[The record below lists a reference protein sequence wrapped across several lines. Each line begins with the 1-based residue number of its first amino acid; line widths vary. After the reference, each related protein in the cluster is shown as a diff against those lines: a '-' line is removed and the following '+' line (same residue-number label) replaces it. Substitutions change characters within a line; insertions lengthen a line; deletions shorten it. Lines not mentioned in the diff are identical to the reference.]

1 MADNQSVSNNGELQ
15 LGLFIND
22 QYVAVKKIGVGG
34 FGIVWQA
41 YDFSLRN
48 FIAIKELLPVY
59 AQPTFVEMFYK
70 EALIAKNIIHD
81 NIVRVQHFWQG
92 SNGSYY
98 VVLDYVRGVDLE
110 NLIKKCNDMNTKIP
124 WQISTFICMSV
135 LKAIDY
141 ANRIARDSIT
151 GNAYGIVY
159 RDISPGNVLLSFD
172 GNIKLSDFGIAK
184 TADEIRD
191 SIPEKVITG
200 KYPYM
205 SPEQIKGLPDI
216 DHRTDIYSV
225 ALLYFEMLTGQRL
238 YQGSNEEIKNQVL
251 NKKFDPA
258 ELKLDASVPAEIGD
272 IISKALEKDRD
283 NRYERAIEM
292 YRDIRRVLKGME
304 TDELSVELSDF
315 ILKMMRESVAGSE
328 KLIEKVKTLTVQE
341 VGQTEGIRKI
351 TCQDF
356 IVGQKKNLGAVV
368 PPVAGA
374 GVAAQG
380 VVAAGAQNVAAQG
393 QAQNVSPQSA
403 QPKGE
408 EKGKTVFEEVG
419 DWLFNKFDE
428 MKKSLIRIIIAILL
442 ALLIF
447 GILDVFLLQLTPF
460 GKSIYSRLYPPD
472 VVITTIPAGAVVSMK
487 TKEGEVILNN
497 VSSNNPIPVRKV
509 TPKTYIVTAIKEGF
523 KPVQRVVQIEQSD
536 KGKKIRKEKIEIMFD
551 FLLNVDSEPRGASV
565 YIDGNKFGVT
575 PCKAQLLAG
584 AHTVKLMLEGFDNLG
599 YDSASGGKEGQCDID
614 FTKSVVEEMFSGVDR
629 RFWNCE
635 LKNIEGENIFS
646 VTGSLFKKVKI
657 DSEPRGMM
665 VHVQGESQ
673 PRGDTPLNTLFKVGE
688 YKVRFLD
695 PSAKYGE
702 ALKDLEVNKDS
713 KTDLFIKMNKIVS
726 FRVKSKDSPNDTFL
740 TKVTISNNDL
750 QLTKDISTSKPIR
763 IPLPVA
769 VYNITF
775 HGDSEYKACKLT
787 NVDINETSAI
797 VGELEYLRVPLSLK
811 ATDSKTA
818 NPLSGAYVWLNKKMI
833 GKTDK
838 SGIYTGN
845 FKPGRYEFK
854 FVAKGYKEQNSSV
867 EVISGKKS
875 EVQIIMEPEVTAE
888 ATIVPIDANA
898 YVPSGTNSNLDISDN
913 IIPTKDKVTPEPP
926 KTKKVTPK
934 KEKKKVTPTTT
945 ADDDTTTENQ
955 IVVCLNCGYVNTA
968 PAGKKLRF
976 CINCAKPLK

>member
-48 FIAIKELLPVY
+48 FIAIKELLPEY
-59 AQPTFVEMFYK
+59 AQPKFVEMFYK

-380 VVAAGAQNVAAQG
+380 VAAAGAQNVAAQG

-614 FTKSVVEEMFSGVDR
+614 FTKSIVEEMFSGVDR

-787 NVDINETSAI
+787 DVDINETSAI

-898 YVPSGTNSNLDISDN
+898 YVPSGTNSNSDISDN

-926 KTKKVTPK
+926 KPKKVTPK

>member
-48 FIAIKELLPVY
+48 FIAIKELLPEY
-59 AQPTFVEMFYK
+59 AQPKFVEMFYK

-673 PRGDTPLNTLFKVGE
+673 PRGDTPLYTLFKVGE